1 MFHNVINSEIFLA
14 NPVPFRPTSLCQQ
27 EFNVSFDNGELRD
40 QWLRLI

>member
-1 MFHNVINSEIFLA
+1 MINSEIVIA
-14 NPVPFRPTSLCQQ
+14 NAVPFRPTRLCQY